1 MKFIIL
7 FCVVFAAVY
16 FIAYFI
22 AGKRILG
29 RGFSI
34 FINAI
39 VVLVSPWF
47 FLSHFDVGVGND
59 CCSDSAVFS
68 PDHRLSMYFWVIFVV
83 HSI

>member
-1 MKFIIL
+1 MGETLIFIIL
-7 FCVVFAAVY
+7 FCAVFAAVY

-39 VVLVSPWF
+39 VFSSHLGSSFP
-47 FLSHFDVGVGND
+47 FLM
-59 CCSDSAVFS
+59 
-68 PDHRLSMYFWVIFVV
+68 LE
-83 HSI
+83 